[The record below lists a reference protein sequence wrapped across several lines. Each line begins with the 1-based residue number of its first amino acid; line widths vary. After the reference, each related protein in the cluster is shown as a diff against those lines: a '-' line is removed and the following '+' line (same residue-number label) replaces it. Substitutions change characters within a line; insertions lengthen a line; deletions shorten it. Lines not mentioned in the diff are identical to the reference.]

1 MSRDLP
7 PYRRAVLGMG
17 AGGVDRDVLRTVA
30 EFARLLHLEMLG
42 LFIEDR
48 SLLALAA
55 LPFARELRLPGHA
68 WRALEVQGIGD
79 ELRAAALRARK
90 LFEEEFEPQGIAYS
104 FEVQRGDP
112 AILSGSLARATDIL
126 IVVQPHAAE
135 MLASGWEPTRWAAAT
150 SAAAVLLLP
159 RSGMPRRGPIAAIA
173 ASNSDPS
180 FQLAARLAAAMG
192 EKALAIPSGDPACSA
207 ALLASLH
214 RALGLHQERL
224 LILPREAATPEE
236 LPLELA
242 GRRRVPIL
250 IMNTEQ
256 QHCRRSCGHRS
267 ETQGAPHRL
276 WDDPS

>member
-1 MSRDLP
+1 MPKGPP

-17 AGGVDRDVLRTVA
+17 AGGVDRYMLRTAA
-30 EFARLLHLEMLG
+30 EFARVLDLEMLG

-55 LPFARELRLPGHA
+55 LPFARELRVPGHD

-90 LFEEEFEPQGIAYS
+90 LFEEEIEPQGIAYS

-112 AILSGSLARATDIL
+112 AILSGNVTRPTDIL
-126 IVVQPHAAE
+126 IIVEPDAAE
-135 MLASGWEPTRWAAAT
+135 MVASGWEPTRWAAAT

-159 RSGMPRRGPIAAIA
+159 RSGMPPRGPIAAIA

-180 FQLAARLAAAMG
+180 FQLAERLAAAMG
-192 EKALAIPSGDPACSA
+192 EKALAIPSGDPASTA

-214 RALGLHQERL
+214 RVLGLHQERL
-224 LILPREAATPEE
+224 LILPREAAMPEE

-242 GRRRVPIL
+242 AQRRVPIL
-250 IMNTEQ
+250 IMNAEQ
-256 QHCRRSCGHRS
+256 Q
-267 ETQGAPHRL
+267 P
-276 WDDPS
+276 D